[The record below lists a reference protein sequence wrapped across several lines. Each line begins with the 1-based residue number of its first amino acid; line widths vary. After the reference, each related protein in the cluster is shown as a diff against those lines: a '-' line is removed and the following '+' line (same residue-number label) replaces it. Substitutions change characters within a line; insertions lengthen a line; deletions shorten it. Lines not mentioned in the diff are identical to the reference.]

1 MKKVFTNCTIYT
13 GKEIF
18 TGIAML
24 VNEGKILGFVYDS
37 DIPDDYEVHDL
48 HGNSIAPAFID
59 LQIYG
64 GNGQLFSANP
74 SIDAITATYNYC
86 LTGGATK
93 FLLTI
98 ATNSGEVKSK
108 GISVAKQY
116 LKEGGK
122 GLIGL
127 HLEGPWINAE
137 KSGAHLH
144 EFIHKPGMDEV
155 KKIIEE
161 AEGIVKMVTLAPEM
175 VDDSIID
182 FLQQNKIIISAGH
195 SNATYKQAVKGF
207 EKIKTATHLFN
218 AMSPLQ
224 GREPGMVGAI
234 YNSSDVHSSIVVDG
248 VHVDYSS
255 VQLSKKILGE
265 RLFLITDAV
274 TEADSGP
281 YRHEFKNDRYIIP
294 GGTLS
299 GSSLTMMKAVK
310 NCVQHCGIELE
321 EALKMASLYPAKI
334 IGLENELGF
343 IERNLVACFVVF
355 DNELNFVETIDYS

>member
-18 TGIAML
+18 TGIAIL
-24 VNEGKILGFVYDS
+24 VNEGIILGFVYDT
-37 DIPDDYEVHDL
+37 DIPDDYEAHDL
-48 HGNSIAPAFID
+48 NGNNIAPAFID

-74 SIDAITATYNYC
+74 SIEAITATYKYC
-86 LTGGATK
+86 LQGGASK

-98 ATNSGEVKSK
+98 ATNSGEVVSK
-108 GISVAKQY
+108 GISAAKQY

-161 AEGIVKMVTLAPEM
+161 AEGIVKMITLAPEM

-207 EKIKTATHLFN
+207 EKIKTVTHLFN

-234 YNSSDVHSSIVVDG
+234 YNSIDVHSSIVADG

-255 VQLSKKILGE
+255 IQLSKKILGE

-274 TEADSGP
+274 TETNTGP
-281 YRHEFKNDRYIIP
+281 YRHVFKNDRFVVP
-294 GGTLS
+294 DGTLS
-299 GSSLTMMKAVK
+299 GSALTMMKAVK
-310 NCVQHCGIELE
+310 NCVQHCSIELE
-321 EALKMASLYPAKI
+321 EALKMASLYPATI
-334 IGLENELGF
+334 IGIENEFGS
-343 IERNLVACFVVF
+343 IERNQSAGFAVF
-355 DNELNFVETIDYS
+355 DNELNLIETIDCS